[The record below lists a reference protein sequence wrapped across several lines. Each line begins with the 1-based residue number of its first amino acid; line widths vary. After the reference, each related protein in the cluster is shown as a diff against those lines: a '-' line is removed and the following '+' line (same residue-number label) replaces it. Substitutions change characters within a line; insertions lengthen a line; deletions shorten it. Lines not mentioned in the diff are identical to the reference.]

1 MLSGFAARFV
11 LSIVATAGLMFAS
24 AAAQDAASPVLQE
37 AVPRA
42 GEDWAEQMFS
52 ERSHDFGSVA
62 RGADVRH
69 NIQVKN
75 LYEETIRISN
85 VGTTCGCTA
94 AKPDREELKT
104 GEIANI
110 EVVMN
115 TVKFLRD
122 KNSNVD
128 VTVTFD
134 GRTFKTVRIPI
145 HA

>member
-11 LSIVATAGLMFAS
+11 FSSVIAAGLFAAS
-24 AAAQDAASPVLQE
+24 AVAQEATSPPVQE

-69 NIQVKN
+69 KIQVKN

-85 VGTTCGCTA
+85 VSTTCGCTA

-104 GEIANI
+104 GEVANI

-128 VTVTFD
+128 VTIT
-134 GRTFKTVRIPI
+134 
-145 HA
+145 